1 MDTVWQF
8 FDSLNSHPDSLVW
21 LNGPFKW
28 AQIVLCLLMM
38 AVGLCS
44 ISSIR
49 WIGAWVALLGFTSA
63 LGVYSA
69 GSLFNTDFTTA
80 YATALVWLVLVGI
93 TALMSGALAF
103 FNRQYRSLGI
113 SIAGFSIL
121 MMIAPLMT
129 IRLAS
134 LLSLRDLPLV
144 NMSTWYVA
152 VLMLTGSIAAV
163 LPGVNAL
170 VNYGFDLAER
180 REIKVVGRPW
190 SYESRGG
197 EHLVD

>member
-1 MDTVWQF
+1 MDDVWQF
-8 FDSLNSHPDSLVW
+8 FNSLNNHPDSLVW

-28 AQIVLCLLMM
+28 AQIALCLLMM
-38 AVGLCS
+38 VVGLCS
-44 ISSIR
+44 ISSVR
-49 WIGAWVALLGFTSA
+49 WMGAWVALLGFTSA

-93 TALMSGALAF
+93 TGLMGTLTF
-103 FNRQYRSLGI
+103 FNGQHQRLGA
-113 SIAGFSIL
+113 SIAGLSIL
-121 MMIAPLMT
+121 MTIAPLMT

-134 LLSLRDLPLV
+134 ILSLRDLPLV
-144 NMSTWYVA
+144 DMSTWDVA
-152 VLMLTGSIAAV
+152 VSMLIGSIMVV

-170 VNYGFDLAER
+170 VDYGFYLAER